1 MGPNISTND
10 ITNSFR
16 DNPPT
21 NKDLEKRKTCKNTQE
36 RKKYPDIFFPKEATM
51 SVNKVTNAKN
61 RKDWLQK
68 SWLYLGT

>member
-21 NKDLEKRKTCKNTQE
+21 NKDLEKRKNLQKHSGE
-36 RKKYPDIFFPKEATM
+36 KKIPRHIFSKEATM

-68 SWLYLGT
+68 NLALS